1 MRAPIAMET
10 VLAQAIND
18 TRATNGPKRIKHPV
32 GKTIKDRATGAM
44 NIRTKV
50 MKFRCS
56 TCSLVKGNVEGSLIA
71 PDEKR
76 PEVVVRFRKKT
87 TTKLSVR

>member
-1 MRAPIAMET
+1 MDT

-18 TRATNGPKRIKHPV
+18 TSATNGPKRSKHPT
-32 GKTIKDRATGAM
+32 GKTIKDNATGPM

-50 MKFRCS
+50 RKFNCS
-56 TCSLVKGNVEGSLIA
+56 TCSRVKGNVEGSLIA
-71 PDEKR
+71 PDEKS
-76 PEVVVRFRKKT
+76 PEVVVRFRKNT